1 MSTLKSVGNKLFKTE
16 LATHNVELALVDDF
30 KTELGKHEIA
40 LASYQDVIKE
50 FDSIVSKDK
59 TISNTLL
66 NSLNDANS
74 KYNVIYNEYITNLK
88 KAESLKLDIENLGLK
103 SPQDLENLI
112 KANKTTSNDV
122 SANIKNIKKI
132 ITTI

>member
-1 MSTLKSVGNKLFKTE
+1 MTTEKLVNNALFGKTE
-16 LATHNVELALVDDF
+16 LASQKVD
-30 KTELGKHEIA
+30 

-50 FDSIVSKDK
+50 FDSIISKDK
-59 TISNTLL
+59 TISNVLL
-66 NSLNDANS
+66 NSLNDGVS
-74 KYNVIYNEYITNLK
+74 KYDTIYNEYITNLK
-88 KAESLKLDIENLGLK
+88 KAESLKIEIENLGLK

-112 KANKTTSNDV
+112 KSNRVTSNDV